1 MKDNYSWLDDLMGW
15 YERDGETWQ
24 PKNWEMSEDLNVT
37 NVKQTIISQ
46 IEIEKLRAEGY
57 GRTSALATIKEWA
70 DATEVTYNRL
80 IETELAKI
88 ADLTEKL
95 KELEVKDDC

>member
-24 PKNWEMSEDLNVT
+24 PKSWEMSEDLNVT

-46 IEIEKLRAEGY
+46 IEIEKLRARIEELQNLGMGAGEY
-57 GRTSALATIKEWA
+57 GEDTDYCVPLKTIILRIA
-70 DATEVTYNRL
+70 
-80 IETELAKI
+80 ELRKT
-88 ADLTEKL
+88 L
-95 KELEVKDDC
+95 

>member
-1 MKDNYSWLDDLMGW
+1 MKDNYSWLNDLMGW

-24 PKNWEMSEDLNVT
+24 PKSWEMSEDLNVT

-46 IEIEKLRAEGY
+46 IEIEKLRAEGFELLNMPFNDN
-57 GRTSALATIKEWA
+57 RFDFEWLHEHWA
-70 DATEVTYNRL
+70 KRIDN
-80 IETELAKI
+80 IE

-95 KELEVKDDC
+95 KESEK